1 MPEAPSLRYM
11 ARQDYQRKDARIE
24 KLIQRKYQGLR
35 REFVKSYRKMLA
47 ENFFGGD
54 IDDIN
59 EMNLIDRVNVYFKC
73 GQSAGVRIEK
83 DEQHWIDEIAVA
95 ETWEQV
101 VSIADRMFSEAEEK
115 QEEQEKLESLYSVPD
130 EDDDS
135 DNDDVDESEEG
146 EESAQGDDSDEDVS
160 EDSADAESISSN
172 VEEEESATGVGVVR
186 VVAPVH
192 ARDERQREHAG
203 HTERAIIR
211 SNDTRH
217 DLGEDEQERVE
228 DMDADHRSLRRRR
241 STDPHG
247 DQLDASALQQRQ
259 RQEGVGSQ

>member
-1 MPEAPSLRYM
+1 
-11 ARQDYQRKDARIE
+11 
-24 KLIQRKYQGLR
+24 
-35 REFVKSYRKMLA
+35 MLA

-172 VEEEESATGVGVVR
+172 VEEEESAQDDLQTPLPQDPNEEIASKTDAMLRDSIASEHSNNAHASTETYLTG
-186 VVAPVH
+186 
-192 ARDERQREHAG
+192 
-203 HTERAIIR
+203 
-211 SNDTRH
+211 
-217 DLGEDEQERVE
+217 
-228 DMDADHRSLRRRR
+228 
-241 STDPHG
+241 
-247 DQLDASALQQRQ
+247 
-259 RQEGVGSQ
+259 